1 MTDRNNLIVE
11 VCHSVF
17 PRLTDKLRRIKH
29 ERLLFL
35 HLFQLIHTFQISLL
49 HKLFLRTDLSL
60 IITCADRQ
68 IWWLCWDDRLS
79 NMIFIWIWRMC
90 AHFLFVCVCVCV
102 CAYLP
107 LCVDMGVIKLLKPAL
122 CLMGDCIVC
131 CRSGFKGIK
140 TLLLTWIS
148 SIRPSQYHTSTQ
160 RPSGCTHTH
169 AFLVFFYFSSCC
181 QVRLHNSWS

>member
-1 MTDRNNLIVE
+1 MSVYYFFIYFNWSTHSKSACCINCSLELIYHWSSLVQIDKSDGCAEMTGCQTWSLSEYGGCV
-11 VCHSVF
+11 
-17 PRLTDKLRRIKH
+17 RIFY
-29 ERLLFL
+29 L
-35 HLFQLIHTFQISLL
+35 
-49 HKLFLRTDLSL
+49 
-60 IITCADRQ
+60 
-68 IWWLCWDDRLS
+68 
-79 NMIFIWIWRMC
+79 
-90 AHFLFVCVCVCV
+90 CVCVCV

-169 AFLVFFYFSSCC
+169 AFLFFLFFIMLSSEIT
-181 QVRLHNSWS
+181 QQLILISLTSSRKHH

>member
-1 MTDRNNLIVE
+1 MAVLRWQVVKHDLYLNME
-11 VCHSVF
+11 DVCAFS
-17 PRLTDKLRRIKH
+17 I
-29 ERLLFL
+29 
-35 HLFQLIHTFQISLL
+35 
-49 HKLFLRTDLSL
+49 
-60 IITCADRQ
+60 
-68 IWWLCWDDRLS
+68 
-79 NMIFIWIWRMC
+79 
-90 AHFLFVCVCVCV
+90 CVCVCV

-131 CRSGFKGIK
+131 CRLGFKGIK

-169 AFLVFFYFSSCC
+169 AFLFSFHHAVKWDYTTVDPNLSHLF
-181 QVRLHNSWS
+181 QKTPLKALPWVPLRDGTPNEIL